1 MNVSNLLFKTKEVL
15 NSNLDISDPNSAF
28 LYAMF
33 PFIEVVDPE
42 LLTICNES
50 FPIYNIKL
58 NGFFINSDESLI
70 NIYSSY
76 FDENANDDTNLPDDQ
91 LNQMKIGMEN
101 IIKQVKKNDLYK
113 LNESSVTSEL
123 CDTISRYPD
132 YEIIINIV
140 TNCNVYKNSFQ
151 QNSNY
156 SIEGTN
162 VGFRIY
168 DQKDLLSKIENLE
181 ANNNTLDLLNEFN
194 EGTNAVLIF
203 SNSDVDV
210 YLTSFKGEWLA
221 KLYSE
226 DSTTLLSANVR
237 SYLKRTNKVN
247 AQIID
252 TVKYSPTDF
261 VAYNNG
267 ISSVASSI
275 NATKIDDN
283 FYVINQIT
291 NFLIVNGGQTTATL
305 NECKND
311 KLNLSDILVP
321 VKLTVIK
328 NNKNIEEL
336 INDIS
341 IYSNTQTAIKRSDP
355 PSNLK
360 FYKQFEELSKT
371 TLAKKSLQ
379 EYYCFFERTNGQ
391 YNTLK
396 RINSK
401 NSHSFSSLYPAKMKF
416 TKLQLAQ
423 AIVSWEQMPNSVCM
437 GQEKNFQFFNSN
449 VKYLKDIDVNYFKHS
464 YSLILLYRK
473 LNQLIVSKK
482 LPYKSNLISYTMAF
496 ISFKYGK
503 RLNFKEIWDSQDIPT
518 SMNYFLNEVVDDVYK
533 RLIDS
538 PPSQPDIRMW
548 ARKIECWEN
557 IKKIDKDYNF
567 YFPNETFDF
576 LPKNDAKSY
585 IDVEDHLKNASL
597 WKILSHWD
605 DEKNILNKKQK
616 IFAQAIPTLIYKEL
630 NGKKRMTK
638 KQIDY
643 AKDIF
648 LMAVENG
655 FNYLDVK

>member
-140 TNCNVYKNSFQ
+140 TNCNVSKNSFQ